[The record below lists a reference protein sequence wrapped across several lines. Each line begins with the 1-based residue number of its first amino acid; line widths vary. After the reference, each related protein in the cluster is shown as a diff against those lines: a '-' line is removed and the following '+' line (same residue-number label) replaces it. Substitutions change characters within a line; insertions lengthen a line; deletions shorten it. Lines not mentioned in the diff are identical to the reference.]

1 MGVRLKEIL
10 TREDK
15 AAIYMRSIG
24 IPTIAQSSRP
34 VPEGEDIGKMQMRAF
49 DTAQNAYRVARRIGN
64 MARRGFN
71 TIPIKPIRV
80 EDMLIGSEKKEVK

>member
-1 MGVRLKEIL
+1 
-10 TREDK
+10 
-15 AAIYMRSIG
+15 
-24 IPTIAQSSRP
+24 
-34 VPEGEDIGKMQMRAF
+34 MQMRAF